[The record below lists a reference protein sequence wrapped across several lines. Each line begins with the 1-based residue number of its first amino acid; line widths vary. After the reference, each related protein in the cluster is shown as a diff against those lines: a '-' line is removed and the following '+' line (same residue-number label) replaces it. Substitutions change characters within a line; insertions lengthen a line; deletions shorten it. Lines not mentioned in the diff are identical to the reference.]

1 MGICL
6 LGTEDEETAAVGACL
21 CTAWVSPGEAGA
33 GVEAVDA
40 VTVAKGM
47 DCYIL
52 TVSMGTRR
60 EG

>member
-1 MGICL
+1 M
-6 LGTEDEETAAVGACL
+6 GACL